1 MSTEQR
7 NIEIAEIT
15 AMMSTEGGRKFVTR
29 ILDSTGVFTNT
40 FDLDTHKHAYN
51 AGKRQV
57 GLGLI
62 AELEQA
68 CPDKYLQLLD
78 ERYDD

>member
-1 MSTEQR
+1 MTSEQR

-15 AMMSTEGGRKFVTR
+15 AMMSTEGGRRFITR
-29 ILDSTGVFTNT
+29 ILESTGVFVST
-40 FDLDTHKHAYN
+40 FDVDTHKHAFN
-51 AGKRQV
+51 AGKRHV

-68 CPDKYLQLLD
+68 CPDKYMQLMD
-78 ERYDD
+78 EKYDT